1 MGDRF
6 RRAQI
11 ENQKRGRERA
21 AREAQE
27 PRLIE
32 RPDVTKTIYHIQPD
46 DGREFKVGEKVFIS
60 LPDVNGPVVAARE
73 NERIGVIEGEG
84 GNCLKPALADPS
96 GPGIAELRIV
106 AVEDISLEAIAEIIV
121 PAAQ

>member
-21 AREAQE
+21 AREARE

-32 RPDVTKTIYHIQPD
+32 RPDVTTMIYHIQPD
-46 DGREFKVGEKVFIS
+46 DGQRFNVGETVRVL
-60 LPDVNGPVVAARE
+60 LPDVKGPVVAARE
-73 NERIGVIEGEG
+73 NERVGVIEGDG
-84 GNCLKPALADPS
+84 GDGLRPALADPN

-106 AVEDISLEAIAEIIV
+106 GVETISLEAIAEMIV

>member
-21 AREAQE
+21 LREASE
-27 PRLIE
+27 LRLIE
-32 RPDVTKTIYHIQPD
+32 RPEVTKTVFHIQPD
-46 DGREFKVGEKVFIS
+46 DGQQFNVGEKIFVS
-60 LPDVNGPVVAARE
+60 LPDVNGSVIAARE
-73 NERIGVIEGEG
+73 NERIGVIEGDG
-84 GNCLKPALADPS
+84 GIVLKPALADPN

-106 AVEDISLEAIAEIIV
+106 GIEDISLEAIAEMIV